1 MSQTMD
7 KRRRVER
14 HLEQRVD
21 EEPIYVKSKFL
32 AAKLELSPQE
42 IGSVL
47 GRLADSSSSLTVEKW
62 SYLSTAR
69 ESPAVHGGRES
80 RKPGYSTAALLL
92 VLSLQRI
99 EACF

>member
-1 MSQTMD
+1 MSQATAD

-14 HLEQRVD
+14 HLEGRVGD
-21 EEPIYVKSKFL
+21 EPIYVKSKFL

-62 SYLSTAR
+62 SYTNATTWR
-69 ESPAVHGGRES
+69 VDTPQQE
-80 RKPGYSTAALLL
+80 
-92 VLSLQRI
+92 
-99 EACF
+99 